1 MTSKVS
7 SNYDVCLYFLAIILP
22 PLSVLFNFWINIC
35 LSILGW
41 IPGIIHAWEL
51 LALNTSSSA
60 MKLLTF
66 LVMRETRG
74 DAKEAEV
81 RLGWVGSPAELPSLA
96 PSSPSAKRS
105 SESKVEKKEPK
116 AHTNSVVSF
125 HLKESGDWHF
135 RGFGMR
141 KDYEKHIV
149 WHSALRITELRFL
162 NAACC
167 QCLRVNVTNFS
178 GIMDVKSWDLPF
190 TSGALNLAY
199 NTQLIYRYAQCERGV
214 NNDRLY
220 NGMKMGRI

>member
-22 PLSVLFNFWINIC
+22 PLSVLFKRGCAADFWINIC

-51 LALNTSSSA
+51 LALNISSSA

-66 LVMRETRG
+66 LVMRETRR

-116 AHTNSVVSF
+116 AHTNSVVYTSF

-162 NAACC
+162 NVACC

-178 GIMDVKSWDLPF
+178 GIMDVKSWDLLF
-190 TSGALNLAY
+190 TPGALNLTY
-199 NTQLIYRYAQCERGV
+199 NTQ
-214 NNDRLY
+214 
-220 NGMKMGRI
+220 